1 MSGASSV
8 CNRAINS
15 MLNLR
20 GKTLSPAITLEYRVF
35 CQRKSRNKVTDTYR
49 LQGRGEIKVR
59 MQSKERRNMWIITIV
74 VVDDAFW
81 YFALEMVGGD
91 GYGSPDLAIS
101 WALYTDRFN
110 VTVCSNG
117 GSVSGRSTT
126 WACATSSTSAGTAL
140 LASRISTWWCHRNL
154 GRCLGRVLWQLEG
167 SEVGCA
173 GAG

>member
-1 MSGASSV
+1 
-8 CNRAINS
+8 

-35 CQRKSRNKVTDTYR
+35 RQQKPRNKVMDTYR

-59 MQSKERRNMWIITIV
+59 TQSSERINMWIITIV